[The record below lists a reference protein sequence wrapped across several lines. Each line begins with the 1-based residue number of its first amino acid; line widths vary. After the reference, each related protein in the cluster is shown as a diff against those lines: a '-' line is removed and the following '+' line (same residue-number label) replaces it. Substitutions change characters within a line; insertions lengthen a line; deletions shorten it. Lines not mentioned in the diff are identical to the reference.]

1 MFLGQ
6 FARAVWV
13 NSSIVLSQIHWPGTQ
28 IVLITTFAVIL
39 VINHPK
45 KMLPSDWAVSM
56 MTNCR
61 ELLYLN
67 VEWIDAVL
75 QWVDTSII

>member
-1 MFLGQ
+1 
-6 FARAVWV
+6 
-13 NSSIVLSQIHWPGTQ
+13 
-28 IVLITTFAVIL
+28 L